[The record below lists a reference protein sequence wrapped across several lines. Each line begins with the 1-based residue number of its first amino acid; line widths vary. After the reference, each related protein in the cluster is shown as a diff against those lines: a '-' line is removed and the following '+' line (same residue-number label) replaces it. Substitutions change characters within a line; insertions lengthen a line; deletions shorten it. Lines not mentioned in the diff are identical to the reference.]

1 MKIGVFSESNQ
12 VSIDTVRH
20 YMELGLIIP
29 EKKGGQYFFDQRC
42 QQDLA
47 DVIYFKGL
55 GFTLKEIQSIFSF
68 KRLGRLTPYQQD
80 QYYRA
85 IFLDKQEQLKQDL
98 ARLSMTEQRL
108 QKKIEELSKLNNQE
122 ASKMGIRI
130 DLLGLFRCCNCAG
143 KLILA
148 EGAVEDNQL
157 LNGIFQCSCGMEYVI
172 DDGILMVDRFTGEG
186 VEQPEH
192 IIDYIN
198 TTSDEYLDKLYQGL
212 EWTYKKLDFNSLTGK
227 VLLELG
233 SGFGYF
239 LRHIYQDI
247 PPDTI
252 YLAVDHD
259 LKKQRFLKRI
269 LEGTGLHRQIIFIC
283 SDFRKVPISEQV
295 VDILIDF
302 SGSSNY
308 SFEHEEFLLEVIERY
323 TKNDTMLIGSYILFK
338 KFVENSFIPA
348 KERKNFQLDF
358 IKGKIQE
365 LNYKI
370 IEQWISNAVRT
381 GGRYE
386 NYFQEGEEEVYSFV
400 LLAQR

>member
-1 MKIGVFSESNQ
+1 MKIGVFSISNQ

-47 DVIYFKGL
+47 DIISFKGL

-80 QYYRA
+80 QYYRSF
-85 IFLDKQEQLKQDL
+85 FLDKQEEIKQGL
-98 ARLSMTEQRL
+98 ARLSVTEQRL
-108 QKKIEELSKLNNQE
+108 QKKIEQLSELNNQE
-122 ASKMGIRI
+122 ATKMGIRI

-148 EGAVEDNQL
+148 EGAVENNQL
-157 LNGIFQCSCGMEYVI
+157 LNGIFQCSCGIEYVI

-186 VEQPEH
+186 VGQPEH

-198 TTSDEYLDKLYQGL
+198 TTSDEYLDNLYQGL
-212 EWTYKKLDFNSLTGK
+212 EWTYKKLDFGSFKGK

-269 LEGTGLHRQIIFIC
+269 LEGSGLHRQIIFIC
-283 SDFRKVPISEQV
+283 SDFLKVPISEQV
-295 VDILIDF
+295 VDTLIDF

-323 TKNDTMLIGSYILFK
+323 TKDDTMLIGSYILFK
-338 KFVENSFIPA
+338 TFIENSFIPA
-348 KERKNFQLDF
+348 KDRKKFQLDF

-386 NYFQEGEEEVYSFV
+386 NYFHEGEEEVYSYV